1 MEKFGFEKLI
11 VTNFHEILILFYID
25 IKFVSIKPEKIIK
38 HLNEHLN
45 SFIALSMFHP
55 ILWHTFL
62 KRKSSILYE
71 TSLQRLYII
80 NKIEHI

>member
-1 MEKFGFEKLI
+1 MEKFGFEKLV

-25 IKFVSIKPEKIIK
+25 IKSVSIKPEKIIK

-55 ILWHTFL
+55 IL
-62 KRKSSILYE
+62 
-71 TSLQRLYII
+71 
-80 NKIEHI
+80 